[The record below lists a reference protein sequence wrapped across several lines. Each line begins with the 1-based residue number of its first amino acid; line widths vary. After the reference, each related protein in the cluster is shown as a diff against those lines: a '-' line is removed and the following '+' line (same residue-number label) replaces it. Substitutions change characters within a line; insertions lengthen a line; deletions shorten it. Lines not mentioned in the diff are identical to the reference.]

1 MKKYTHVKFD
11 ERDLFKDL
19 LLSDSCKKKNGTIN
33 LSEIARQ
40 TGRDI
45 NTIKREIKR
54 FKNIE
59 DYTPYKAQKDYKQK
73 RKKCIKKLPE
83 FTEEQKEWLNLR
95 FNILH
100 DSPIQ
105 IIHRYFIKFG
115 AKFPACVKTFY
126 KWINLKLLGL
136 NKKIYD
142 IMVRNIK
149 WKENLIIVVN

>member
-73 RKKCIKKLPE
+73 RKNVLKNYPNL
-83 FTEEQKEWLNLR
+83 QKNR
-95 FNILH
+95 KN
-100 DSPIQ
+100 D
-105 IIHRYFIKFG
+105 
-115 AKFPACVKTFY
+115 
-126 KWINLKLLGL
+126 
-136 NKKIYD
+136 
-142 IMVRNIK
+142 
-149 WKENLIIVVN
+149 